1 MVVKHVKIKVIKM
14 EKQIHPLIAK
24 YAGSIDSKL
33 NIKLSEEEI
42 KEQEQEF
49 ERIESLLTNCDI
61 SRLHSILFNQ
71 TEEKMELTKQDKKH
85 IEERVQKLS
94 FRIVDEANEYMLL
107 YENTYYEEVI
117 KMCEEKIET
126 IDALKEL
133 SRKYSD
139 K

>member
-1 MVVKHVKIKVIKM
+1 MERQKH
-14 EKQIHPLIAK
+14 PFAK

-42 KEQEQEF
+42 KEKEQEF

-85 IEERVQKLS
+85 IQERVQKLS
-94 FRIVDEANEYMLL
+94 FRIVDEANEYMHL
-107 YENTYYEEVI
+107 YEKTYYEEVI

>member
-1 MVVKHVKIKVIKM
+1 MERQKH
-14 EKQIHPLIAK
+14 PFAK

-33 NIKLSEEEI
+33 TLKLSEEEI
-42 KEQEQEF
+42 KEKEQEF
-49 ERIESLLTNCDI
+49 ERIKSFMENHDI
-61 SRLHSILFNQ
+61 QRLHSILFDQ

-85 IEERVQKLS
+85 IEERVRKLS
-94 FRIVDEANEYMLL
+94 FRIVEEAKEYMKL
-107 YENTYYEEVI
+107 YERTYYEEVI

-126 IDALKEL
+126 IDAHKEL